1 MFLIIFREK
10 KGNGTATYHLDD
22 RDAENKCIEIPG
34 FTSEISTNAQ
44 MVENDWN
51 GTDTL

>member
-1 MFLIIFREK
+1 
-10 KGNGTATYHLDD
+10 LDD
-22 RDAENKCIEIPG
+22 RDAAKNGIEIPG